1 MFCYGV
7 WYNFFKVVGNNH
19 GFKVEFAPVFGGGHV
34 TFESFSFK
42 NVNSV
47 QLGCSPGK
55 RL

>member
-1 MFCYGV
+1 MSCTI
-7 WYNFFKVVGNNH
+7 FFKVEGND
-19 GFKVEFAPVFGGGHV
+19 GFKVEFAHVFGGRHV